1 MNELIKISS
10 ENMVSGRELHSFLG
24 INRDFTNWMKQMI
37 GYGFTEDDDFEVY
50 AKSGVNPSGG
60 RPAVDYIITIDMA
73 KEICM
78 VQRTEKGKQA
88 RRYFIEC
95 ERRLKAAPNTKLLQ
109 RIDKLEQRD
118 RDHAAQL
125 QKLEQMF
132 YGFKAMS
139 EMRAVP
145 KIQKK
150 ELSYEGMQAADT
162 VLGNGVAYQID
173 GDVLTIKVNMV
184 RNFGKSKSGKSVIIA
199 STLGNVPLPGFDAN
213 IGLNIYRKVG
223 VK

>member
-1 MNELIKISS
+1 MKELIKIGQDERISA
-10 ENMVSGRELHSFLG
+10 REL
-24 INRDFTNWMKQMI
+24 
-37 GYGFTEDDDFEVY
+37 YGFLADEPSHFSRWSKQNIEDNDYADEGRDYDTFAIVARGNKCRDYALSIDF
-50 AKSGVNPSGG
+50 
-60 RPAVDYIITIDMA
+60 A
-73 KEICM
+73 KELCM
-78 VQRTEKGKQA
+78 MSKCEKGKQA

-125 QKLEQMF
+125 QKLERMF
-132 YGFKAMS
+132 CGFKAMS